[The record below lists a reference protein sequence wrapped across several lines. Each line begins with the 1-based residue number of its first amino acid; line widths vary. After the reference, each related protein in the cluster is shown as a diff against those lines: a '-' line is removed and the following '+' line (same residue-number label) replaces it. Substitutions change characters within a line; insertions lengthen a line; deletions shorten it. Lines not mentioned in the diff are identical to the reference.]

1 MANEKEKTGAPTS
14 EVAQQFQGLPM
25 ESLIGGPLTAVCNA
39 QLKLAE
45 ASYQYINK
53 IGFADDQKSTRLVEF
68 DLDRPVE
75 TPEGYTKIQT
85 HVQAPLL
92 GLVPIPS
99 LLVEDVTV
107 EFQMEV
113 SATTTSKEQ
122 SASEVGTKASAN
134 FKLGW
139 FGSGSVSVEGKV
151 SSSRENTRSTN
162 QTAKYQVRVFAH
174 QQAPTEGLARLMDI
188 MAQCTAAL
196 PQPKSTAPATT

>member
-1 MANEKEKTGAPTS
+1 MANEKTVEPTS
-14 EVAQQFQGLPM
+14 EVAKQFQGLPM
-25 ESLIGGPLTAVCNA
+25 ASLIGGPLTAVCDA
-39 QLKLAE
+39 QLALAE

-53 IGFADDQKSTRLVEF
+53 IGFGDDGKTTRLVEF
-68 DLDRPVE
+68 DLNRPAE
-75 TPEGYTKIQT
+75 TPQGYTSVQT

-113 SATTTSKEQ
+113 NATTSEKSQ
-122 SASEVGTKASAN
+122 VGSEVSSSTSAN
-134 FKLGW
+134 VKFGW

-162 QTAKYQVRVFAH
+162 QSAKYQVRVFAH
-174 QQAPTEGLARLMDI
+174 QQAPTEGLSRLMDI
-188 MAQCTAAL
+188 MASCTAAL
-196 PQPKSTAPATT
+196 PSTVK